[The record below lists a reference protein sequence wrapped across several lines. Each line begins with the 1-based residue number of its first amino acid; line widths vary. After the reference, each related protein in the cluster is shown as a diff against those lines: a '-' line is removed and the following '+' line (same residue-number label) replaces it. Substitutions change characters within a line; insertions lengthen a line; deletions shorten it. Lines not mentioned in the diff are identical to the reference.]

1 MAKGLFVTGTDT
13 EVGKTVIGAGL
24 LAGLNARGYRT
35 AGMKPVASGA
45 VSGEEGLR
53 NEDAEALRAAAS
65 LERPYE
71 LVNPYVFVPPI
82 APHLAAAQI
91 GTTIVLD
98 KIEADFHRLSL
109 GADWVVVE
117 GVGGWKVPLN
127 DQHTTADLA
136 RRLGLPVV
144 LVVAIRLG
152 CINHALL
159 SAESIAAA
167 GLPLA
172 GWVANCRRP
181 DIAERDVIEALK
193 ARLDG
198 PLLGTVPILPIV
210 APDAVARCLELD
222 AVTNL

>member
-1 MAKGLFVTGTDT
+1 MIKGVFVAGTDT
-13 EVGKTVIGAGL
+13 EVGKTVISTGL
-24 LAGLNARGYRT
+24 LAGLNAKGYRT
-35 AGMKPVASGA
+35 VGMKPVASG
-45 VSGEEGLR
+45 SRNSENGLR

-65 LERPYE
+65 VERPYE
-71 LVNPYVFVPPI
+71 LVNPYAFVPPI
-82 APHLAAAQI
+82 APHLAAEQA
-91 GTTIVLD
+91 GVTIDLD
-98 KIEADFHRLSL
+98 GIVRDYKQLTL
-109 GADWVVVE
+109 GADWTVVE

-127 DQHTTADLA
+127 DHETTADLA

-172 GWVANCRRP
+172 GWVANCRQP

-198 PLLGTVPILPIV
+198 PLLGNVPRMTAVGPEE
-210 APDAVARCLELD
+210 VARYLELD
-222 AVTNL
+222 PVL